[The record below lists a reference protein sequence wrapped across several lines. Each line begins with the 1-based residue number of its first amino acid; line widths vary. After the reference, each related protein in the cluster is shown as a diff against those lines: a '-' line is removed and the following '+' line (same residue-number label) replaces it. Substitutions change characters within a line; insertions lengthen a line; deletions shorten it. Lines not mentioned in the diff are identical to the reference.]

1 MSVLAWIIIFSLLG
15 GALSVVAASVMLLFG
30 EPMRRLMVPHLV
42 SFAIGTLLGAAFL
55 ALLPHALEPVSVVG
69 SHALSYAHQMSFGL
83 SDTNLLVTSAI
94 SMHELAFMVLLGILG
109 FFLLEKMVLW
119 RHCHADHC
127 VAHTPVRVDADDH
140 EHQHSHQQQLQSGQD
155 KSRIALILI
164 GDGIHN
170 LVDGVLIAAAFLIDI
185 HLGVVTT
192 IALAAHEIPQEV
204 GDFAILLNSGMKRAR
219 AFFFNILSSLTTV
232 VGALIAYFSFASAAG
247 ALPYVLAI
255 ASSSFIYIAVAD
267 LIPGLHER
275 TEFRETLKQ
284 FGLIL
289 SGVFVIYLTHSSL
302 H

>member
-1 MSVLAWIIIFSLLG
+1 MSVLGWILIFSLLG
-15 GALSVVAASVMLLFG
+15 GVLSTIAASAMLLFG
-30 EPMRRLMVPHLV
+30 SSMRQRMVPHLV

-55 ALLPHALEPVSVVG
+55 ALLPHALEPVQIVG
-69 SHALSYAHQMSFGL
+69 GHTLSYVHQLAFGL
-83 SDTNLLVTSAI
+83 DDKGLLTTSAI
-94 SMHELAFMVLLGILG
+94 DMHELAFMVLIGILG

-119 RHCHADHC
+119 RHCHSDHC
-127 VAHTPVRVDADDH
+127 VAHTPVIQDQESNTH
-140 EHQHSHQQQLQSGQD
+140 NHQHQLRTGQD

-170 LVDGVLIAAAFLIDI
+170 LVDGVMIAAAFLIDI

-204 GDFAILLNSGMKRAR
+204 GDFAILLNSGMKRGR
-219 AFFFNILSSLTTV
+219 ALFFNALSSLTTV
-232 VGALIAYFSFASAAG
+232 VGALIAYLSFTSAAG

-275 TEFRETLKQ
+275 TEFRETMKQ
-284 FGLIL
+284 FVLIL